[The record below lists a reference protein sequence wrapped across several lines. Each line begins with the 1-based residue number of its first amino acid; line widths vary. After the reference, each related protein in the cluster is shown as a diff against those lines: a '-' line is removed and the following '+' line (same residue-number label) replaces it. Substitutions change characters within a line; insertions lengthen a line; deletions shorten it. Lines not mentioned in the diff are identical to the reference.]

1 MTESSL
7 IALIGLL
14 LLIPL
19 EIVILILLHVLK
31 YRYLPGI
38 RVHRHKKGEHYGWE
52 DYLKLPTEK
61 KQSKGH
67 GRRSFL
73 KLFLITVGVIIVAGL
88 LIGAVVA
95 AILFLSGTPS
105 FSEIP
110 LGITSGLSKN
120 VTNETTNETINGTDA
135 DRDSALIEPKN
146 VTDGIIHDTPTRSI
160 DAIVDAISAIGSLF
174 SAVPDSEDQNETIV
188 GEEAE
193 GIAEEQDETRDEEE
207 GGAAEEAQDER
218 MEEPSQE
225 ESQDYPD
232 FTGIDLPSVNLTG
245 IIVSMPELNFSGFS
259 GGLNNAWTYVIAAF
273 ILIVLAIAASIY
285 IFNRRKLSVI
295 KKARKTAEKLSK
307 KAEKKAV
314 EEKDPWAY
322 ETSSGFRNW
331 INVIAA
337 LIALSLLAVILY
349 VFLGRLEWTAGSL
362 KNSLSGFFGF
372 LSAYAFYVIV
382 GIVLLIVALAV
393 VILVEKKFNLRK
405 L

>member
-1 MTESSL
+1 MAESSL

-19 EIVILILLHVLK
+19 EIVILILLYVLK
-31 YRYLPGI
+31 YRYLPGT
-38 RVHRHKKGEHYGWE
+38 RVHQHKKGERYGWE

-61 KQSKGH
+61 KQSKGPS
-67 GRRSFL
+67 RRSFL
-73 KLFLITVGVIIVAGL
+73 KLFLITVGIIIVACL

-110 LGITSGLSKN
+110 FGITSDLSKN
-120 VTNETTNETINGTDA
+120 VTNETINGTDIG
-135 DRDSALIEPKN
+135 RDSALIEPKN
-146 VTDGIIHDTPTRSI
+146 VTDGIINDTSTRSI
-160 DAIVDAISAIGSLF
+160 DAIIGAISAIGSLF
-174 SAVPDSEDQNETIV
+174 SAVPDSEDQNETIGV
-188 GEEAE
+188 EEAG

-207 GGAAEEAQDER
+207 DGAAEEAQDER

-245 IIVSMPELNFSGFS
+245 LIVSLPELNFSGFS
-259 GGLNNAWTYVIAAF
+259 GGLNNAWIYVIAAF

-285 IFNRRKLSVI
+285 FFNRRKLSVI

-349 VFLGRLEWTAGSL
+349 VFLGKLDLTAGSL